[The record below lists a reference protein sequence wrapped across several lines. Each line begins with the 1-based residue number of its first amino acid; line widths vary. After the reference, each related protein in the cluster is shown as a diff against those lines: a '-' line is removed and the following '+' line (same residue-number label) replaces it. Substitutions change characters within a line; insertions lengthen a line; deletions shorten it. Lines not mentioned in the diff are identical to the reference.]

1 MIILLILT
9 KVSLDY
15 VFNVRR
21 LEVITDYESACVY
34 YGNEIQSKGVQIPGR
49 SVLASPA
56 DILRTRDARLR
67 MSAGE
72 VKSVPD
78 KINRGG

>member
-9 KVSLDY
+9 KVSLAY
-15 VFNVRR
+15 VFNVRG
-21 LEVITDYESACVY
+21 LEVITDYESAFVN
-34 YGNEIQSKGVQIPGR
+34 YGNEIQSKRVQIPGR
-49 SVLASPA
+49 GILAYPA
-56 DILRTRDARLR
+56 DILTRDARLK

-72 VKSVPD
+72 GRSVPD

>member
-34 YGNEIQSKGVQIPGR
+34 YGNEIQSKGVQTPGR

-56 DILRTRDARLR
+56 DIIRRASRVPSPRTSGRNA
-67 MSAGE
+67 
-72 VKSVPD
+72 
-78 KINRGG
+78 